1 LTFAAL
7 RFRPAPQQ
15 QFEFSLASDEFGHAA
30 CVESLISRLC
40 QRQKA
45 WCATLTK
52 RTKRG
57 RLFMLDGARSCN
69 SAFTGIGPVTV
80 GATAEW
86 NMACNW
92 NKAFNTTS
100 AKICSGQLN
109 VQSNADRY

>member
-1 LTFAAL
+1 
-7 RFRPAPQQ
+7 
-15 QFEFSLASDEFGHAA
+15 
-30 CVESLISRLC
+30 
-40 QRQKA
+40 
-45 WCATLTK
+45 
-52 RTKRG
+52 
-57 RLFMLDGARSCN
+57 MLDGARSCN